1 MPVAIMMVFHRLCGN
16 QPPSRITAPP
26 LRHNVPLN
34 PCINA
39 LSSPNTV
46 LKLYLSIRDQVIRQG
61 KHSLPNKSSHQPLTE
76 RQVVLIHRNQNF
88 VAPTPLHHTRLNQLQ
103 PNPTLQSQSPPH
115 HIRHHLQLVFPLDP
129 TRNYTGLAFHLF
141 KFSLYLIPKALIFWS
156 LIPLQ
161 ISRLYPKRGFTWVN
175 VLGGGVRRR
184 I

>member
-34 PCINA
+34 PCINT

-61 KHSLPNKSSHQPLTE
+61 EHSLSNKSSHQSLTE
-76 RQVVLIHRNQNF
+76 RQVVLIRRNQIA
-88 VAPTPLHHTRLNQLQ
+88 VPPPSTTPGSTNS
-103 PNPTLQSQSPPH
+103 NPTLLYSRNLLHTIYGTIYSS
-115 HIRHHLQLVFPLDP
+115 LFPLDP
-129 TRNYTGLAFHLF
+129 TRHYTGLAFHLF